1 MDLLSCLIPNTYCEL
16 NATYKGLQQFIHP
29 VGENLQG
36 TVYVQWVKVVQV
48 LKAGIPL
55 VKVDCLCELLE
66 EDSTMPTCSSNLRQ
80 LIPFI
85 LREEVIKIKRE
96 RKRVIHIL

>member
-1 MDLLSCLIPNTYCEL
+1 MDLLSCLIPNTHCEL

-29 VGENLQG
+29 VGESLQD
-36 TVYVQWVKVVQV
+36 TVHIQWVKVVQV

-66 EDSTMPTCSSNLRQ
+66 EDSTSNLHQ
-80 LIPFI
+80 LISFI
-85 LREEVIKIKRE
+85 LREEVTKIKRE
-96 RKRVIHIL
+96 RKRKSSTFYNYF